1 MVESR
6 EHTWDDKVKLPNSD
20 VSIVCLVLEHTVAA
34 FQPQADKRDLLL
46 ELSTERPEMQ
56 VKFFSSSSTKC
67 SNRKSTAFLSESD
80 PKLDAGGETAW
91 QQRAGGGG
99 GFLIIFLLIIA
110 LQCIVMVFSV
120 IVF

>member
-1 MVESR
+1 M
-6 EHTWDDKVKLPNSD
+6 KGKLY
-20 VSIVCLVLEHTVAA
+20 LVLEHTVAA

-67 SNRKSTAFLSESD
+67 SNGKLNPFLSESD

-99 GFLIIFLLIIA
+99 GFVIIFLLTIA
-110 LQCIVMVFSV
+110 LLWCLVFWCFDVMVKLKGIWFEW
-120 IVF
+120 

>member
-1 MVESR
+1 M
-6 EHTWDDKVKLPNSD
+6 KGNLY
-20 VSIVCLVLEHTVAA
+20 LVLEHTVAA

-67 SNRKSTAFLSESD
+67 SNGKLNPFLSESD

-110 LQCIVMVFSV
+110 LFWCFVFCVLMSW
-120 IVF
+120 